1 MRKIRKP
8 LPWSGKGKKRAEQSE
23 RKKRKTRS
31 FWRKEDFD
39 SKEIVM
45 KTEAQIEG
53 IRKSS
58 QLTSKILDM
67 VGERIQEGITTNE
80 IDQWIYEYT
89 VECDGWPATLN
100 YKGFP
105 KSTCTSINNVIC
117 HGIPDQTI
125 LMEGDIIN
133 VDVTTIL
140 NGYFGDASR
149 MYIIGQTTPL
159 AEKLVRIT
167 KECLYLGIEQVKP
180 NAHIGNIGFI
190 IQRYAQRH
198 GFSVVRELV
207 GHGTGVQFHEPPNI
221 PHYGKRKQGLVLR
234 PNMVFTIEPMINQGS
249 REMETLSD
257 EWTIVTKDS
266 KLSAQWEHT
275 VRVTETGVEILTK

>member
-39 SKEIVM
+39 YKEIVM

-125 LMEGDIIN
+125 LMEGDI
-133 VDVTTIL
+133 
-140 NGYFGDASR
+140 
-149 MYIIGQTTPL
+149 
-159 AEKLVRIT
+159 
-167 KECLYLGIEQVKP
+167 
-180 NAHIGNIGFI
+180 IGFI